1 MQSQWEANPLPL
13 QEVPVC
19 SAGPLAD
26 GSTQVPTS
34 QRVDEQDDQENHLQ
48 QPRQCKHIHTGAG
61 FVARKSSQ
69 HRPGFRLAAPAST
82 ATSGESSQ
90 LVSSPLVCWT
100 PIRQHVTSPLVFDK
114 HYHSLAL
121 HDKSVIQPLHHHHQ
135 QKSVL
140 DFPREF
146 WTLMRNDNPRVYIV
160 CTSGTVPPQLLSSA
174 NPGRC
179 FEQCHDRRTTRNP
192 YIFSPH
198 EVYQFTS
205 FDVP

>member
-1 MQSQWEANPLPL
+1 M
-13 QEVPVC
+13 PVC

-48 QPRQCKHIHTGAG
+48 QPRQCKHIHTLRELAK
-61 FVARKSSQ
+61 ARKSSQ

-160 CTSGTVPPQLLSSA
+160 CTSVVQYHHNYYQAPIRADVLNSAMIVVPHVTLISSHRMKCT
-174 NPGRC
+174 NLRPLMCLKG
-179 FEQCHDRRTTRNP
+179 F
-192 YIFSPH
+192 
-198 EVYQFTS
+198 
-205 FDVP
+205 

>member
-1 MQSQWEANPLPL
+1 M
-13 QEVPVC
+13 PVC

-48 QPRQCKHIHTGAG
+48 QPRQCKHIHTSAG

-100 PIRQHVTSPLVFDK
+100 LMRQHVTSPLVFDK

-160 CTSGTVPPQLLSSA
+160 CTSVVQYHHNYYQAPIRADVLNSAMIVVPHVTLISSHRMKCT
-174 NPGRC
+174 NLRPLMCLKG
-179 FEQCHDRRTTRNP
+179 F
-192 YIFSPH
+192 
-198 EVYQFTS
+198 
-205 FDVP
+205 

>member
-34 QRVDEQDDQENHLQ
+34 QRVDEQDDQENHLE
-48 QPRQCKHIHTGAG
+48 QPRQCKHIHTLGELAK
-61 FVARKSSQ
+61 ARKSEQ
-69 HRPGFRLAAPAST
+69 HGPGFRLAAPAST
-82 ATSGESSQ
+82 ATTGESSQ

-146 WTLMRNDNPRVYIV
+146 LTLMRNDNPRVYIV
-160 CTSGTVPPQLLSSA
+160 CTSGWYS
-174 NPGRC
+174 
-179 FEQCHDRRTTRNP
+179 TTTIIIKRQSGP
-192 YIFSPH
+192 MF
-198 EVYQFTS
+198 
-205 FDVP
+205 

>member
-1 MQSQWEANPLPL
+1 M
-13 QEVPVC
+13 PVC

-48 QPRQCKHIHTGAG
+48 QPRQCKHIHTLGELAK
-61 FVARKSSQ
+61 ARKSSQ

-135 QKSVL
+135 QKKRFRFSKRIL
-140 DFPREF
+140 DAHEKWQSPC
-146 WTLMRNDNPRVYIV
+146 LHCMYQ
-160 CTSGTVPPQLLSSA
+160 CGTVPPQLLSSA

>member
-1 MQSQWEANPLPL
+1 MQCWASRRWKHTSTDISTNRRARRWREPPPTTKTVQTYSP
-13 QEVPVC
+13 
-19 SAGPLAD
+19 SGRAGL
-26 GSTQVPTS
+26 
-34 QRVDEQDDQENHLQ
+34 E
-48 QPRQCKHIHTGAG
+48 
-61 FVARKSSQ
+61 ARKSEQDRS
-69 HRPGFRLAAPAST
+69 GFRLAAPAST

-146 WTLMRNDNPRVYIV
+146 WTLMKNDNPSVYIV

>member
-1 MQSQWEANPLPL
+1 M
-13 QEVPVC
+13 PVC

-48 QPRQCKHIHTGAG
+48 QPRQCKHIHTLGELAK
-61 FVARKSSQ
+61 ARKSSQ

-135 QKSVL
+135 QKKRFRFSKRIL
-140 DFPREF
+140 DAHEKWQSPCLHCMYQWYSTTTIIIKRQSGPMF
-146 WTLMRNDNPRVYIV
+146 WT
-160 CTSGTVPPQLLSSA
+160 VPWSSY
-174 NPGRC
+174 
-179 FEQCHDRRTTRNP
+179 HT
-192 YIFSPH
+192 
-198 EVYQFTS
+198 
-205 FDVP
+205 

>member
-1 MQSQWEANPLPL
+1 M
-13 QEVPVC
+13 PVC

-192 YIFSPH
+192 NIFSPH